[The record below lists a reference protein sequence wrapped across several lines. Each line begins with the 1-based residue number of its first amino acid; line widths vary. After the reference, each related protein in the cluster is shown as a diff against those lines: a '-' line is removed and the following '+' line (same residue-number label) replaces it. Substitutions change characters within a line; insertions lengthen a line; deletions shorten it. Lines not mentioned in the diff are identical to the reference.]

1 MYQQNVNVT
10 SGSNN
15 SGSKN
20 RSQPRTMKRET
31 KIGKI
36 TNFRTVSP
44 GFEMVNKVNN
54 KQVSNNLNSNYIS
67 KTTTDSN
74 SRFKNTG
81 NSLNVKMSSGR
92 VENITVKRSTLFSK
106 INELDEILKK

>member
-1 MYQQNVNVT
+1 LYQQNVNVN
-10 SGSNN
+10 SGNNN
-15 SGSKN
+15 SGIKN

-44 GFEMVNKVNN
+44 GFEMANKVNNN
-54 KQVSNNLNSNYIS
+54 KQVSYNMSSNNIL

-81 NSLNVKMSSGR
+81 NG
-92 VENITVKRSTLFSK
+92 
-106 INELDEILKK
+106 